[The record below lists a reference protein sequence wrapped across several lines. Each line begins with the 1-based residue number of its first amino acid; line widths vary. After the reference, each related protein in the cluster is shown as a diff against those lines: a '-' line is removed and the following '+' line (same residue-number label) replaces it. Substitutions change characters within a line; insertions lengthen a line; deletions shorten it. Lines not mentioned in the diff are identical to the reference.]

1 MSRSYKKE
9 RVVKDKSK
17 SSQKQ
22 GSRNLRQKT
31 KQKLK
36 VKPLEEDLILP
47 KDKSEVIND
56 YDVTDWKFR
65 DDDKKYFGK
74 GKLKKINK

>member
-9 RVVKDKSK
+9 PVIKDKNK
-17 SSQKQ
+17 KAQKQ

-36 VKPLEEDLILP
+36 TKPFDEDLMIP
-47 KDKSEVIND
+47 ITKSEVIND
-56 YDVTDWKFR
+56 YNVSDYKWR
-65 DDDKKYFGK
+65 DEDGKYSSK
-74 GKLKKINK
+74 GKNKRTNK